1 MPTIA
6 LTGNFGMG
14 KTSVLQM
21 FSKLG
26 AHTFDVDSFVH
37 EILKKPNIIR
47 KIEKLLGDTIK
58 KSGSSKLSIDKKR
71 VADMIFDNPD
81 KRIALENIIH
91 PLVLK
96 TMEQTES
103 GIFKKDPSA
112 IIIFEVPLLFERGYD
127 KHFDKTIVVWSNR
140 STAVERLS
148 RKGFSAGDALK
159 RFKAQM
165 PITKKK
171 ALADF
176 VIENNH
182 SLLKTEKRVN
192 AIYQTICND
201 KLA

>member
-14 KTSVLQM
+14 KTSVLHM

-37 EILKKPNIIR
+37 DILTKPNIIR
-47 KIEKLLGDTIK
+47 KIEKILGNNIK
-58 KSGSSKLSIDKKR
+58 MNGSSKPSIDKKR
-71 VADMIFDNPD
+71 VAEIIFADSD
-81 KRIALENIIH
+81 KRKAVENVIH

-96 TMEQTES
+96 AMEKTES
-103 GIFKKDPSA
+103 GIFQKDRSA
-112 IIIFEVPLLFERGYD
+112 IVIFEVPLLFETGYD
-127 KHFDKTIVVWSNR
+127 KFFDKTIVIWCNR
-140 STAVERLS
+140 STAVDRLS
-148 RKGFSAGDALK
+148 RKGFSAEEALK

-176 VIENNH
+176 VIDNNQNLT
-182 SLLKTEKRVN
+182 STQKRVKK
-192 AIYQTICND
+192 IYKDICSG
-201 KLA
+201 